1 MTGQLVCDVAMCAP
15 LATGADDEQKGEARM
30 SRVLE
35 PGMQGPD
42 VALLQRDLNVWY
54 AYWGA
59 PARVMLDL
67 DGDFGR
73 QTELAFRRVRV
84 RLGLP
89 RRQRA
94 GRTQVL
100 PRDRLIVRHLGRFM
114 VARRAGEIYAIPAS
128 VKRTAAEIAS
138 GKQARG
144 YERRLKARFRRMRE
158 GAEPRPE
165 ITANVV
171 NQSSRNGVKPR
182 IIVLH
187 TTEGHNRPG
196 LSDLHGLVSFFDNP
210 SSQVSSH
217 VANDADGNDARI
229 VPDERKAFT
238 QAAFNSV
245 ALSIEQIG
253 SASQT
258 NFPEAQLRNTAR
270 WIAHWSK
277 KFGIPITHST
287 SHGVCQHRD
296 LGSAG
301 GGHHDCGP
309 HYPLTRVLAMARS
322 MAVT

>member
-1 MTGQLVCDVAMCAP
+1 
-15 LATGADDEQKGEARM
+15 
-30 SRVLE
+30 
-35 PGMQGPD
+35 MQGPD

-54 AYWGA
+54 GYWGA
-59 PARVMLDL
+59 PARVMLDR
-67 DGDFGR
+67 DGDFGPK
-73 QTELAFRRVRV
+73 TELAFRRARV

-89 RRQRA
+89 RRERA
-94 GRTQVL
+94 GRTQVI
-100 PRDRLIVRHLGRFM
+100 PRDRLIVRHLGRFL
-114 VARRAGEIYAIPAS
+114 VAKRAGKTYEIPAS
-128 VKRTAAEIAS
+128 VRRTPAEV
-138 GKQARG
+138 ARG
-144 YERRLKARFRRMRE
+144 KRARDYERRLRARFRRMRD

-165 ITANVV
+165 ITASVV

-196 LSDLHGLVSFFDNP
+196 LSDLRGLVSFFDNP
-210 SSQVSSH
+210 SSRVSSH
-217 VANDADGNDARI
+217 VANDAEGNDARI

-253 SASQT
+253 FASQT
-258 NFPEAQLRNTAR
+258 HFPEAQLRNTAS

-287 SHGVCQHRD
+287 RHGVCQHKD

-309 HYPLTRVLAMARS
+309 HYPLAKVLSMARS
-322 MAVT
+322 MA